1 MSPVSLPFAQE
12 EFVTPTFQVIGVN
25 LQTETSSF
33 AERSAG
39 RFTPKMTEYKLV
51 VVGGKIIIFK
61 IKRGDEGD
69 FVKQIS

>member
-25 LQTETSSF
+25 LQTEKSSF

-39 RFTPKMTEYKLV
+39 LFTYKMTEYKLV
-51 VVGGKIIIFK
+51 VVGGKIIFLK
-61 IKRGDEGD
+61 SEVGIKRG
-69 FVKQIS
+69 F